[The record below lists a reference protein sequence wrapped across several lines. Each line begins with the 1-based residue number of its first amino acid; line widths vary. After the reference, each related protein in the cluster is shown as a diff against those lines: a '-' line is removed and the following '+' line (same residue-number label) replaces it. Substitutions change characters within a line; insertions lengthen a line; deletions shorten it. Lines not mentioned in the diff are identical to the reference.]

1 MFGVI
6 CTEKYFN
13 LQEVTCDQ
21 DEGLYQTVKTTVN
34 KLHQNL
40 VQVS

>member
-1 MFGVI
+1 MI
-6 CTEKYFN
+6 DYYFT
-13 LQEVTCDQ
+13 LQEVSCEQ
-21 DEGLYQTVKTTVN
+21 DEVLYQTVKTTVN